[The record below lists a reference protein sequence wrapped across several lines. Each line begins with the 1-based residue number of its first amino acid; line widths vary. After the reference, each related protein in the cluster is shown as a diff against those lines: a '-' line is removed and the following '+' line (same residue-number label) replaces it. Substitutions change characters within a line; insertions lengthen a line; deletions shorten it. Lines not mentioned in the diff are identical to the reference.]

1 MVKGFDV
8 AMDKRGGITEAENGD
23 AFLEL
28 NRTAT
33 KYPHRYTKVSA
44 CGSCARSCWPRVTKE
59 GEHGCKQPLCGSGLA
74 GGHRAHVV
82 CDVAAQPCPQ
92 RTFRYHCFIVVPE
105 HFGACAGEAEAC
117 CSSRFSQ
124 HLCFVVLFS
133 AVLV

>member
-74 GGHRAHVV
+74 GGHRAH
-82 CDVAAQPCPQ
+82 
-92 RTFRYHCFIVVPE
+92 
-105 HFGACAGEAEAC
+105 
-117 CSSRFSQ
+117 
-124 HLCFVVLFS
+124 LFVM
-133 AVLV
+133 